1 MPLPPAGLGFAP
13 PKRSHLFV
21 TGLRV
26 HKNAQSTSELDN
38 RALTDTGTA
47 EKSDDLGPPGESHGT
62 EAERQATTHEDV
74 VAEARQT
81 MAELTHSE
89 RKDTRAGPPRE
100 QSNEGERGSFDAI
113 TVDYVVHRMTI
124 PTGMA
129 MPEFRA
135 RFEDAVPH
143 LPLDQ
148 VRELVSRGAPWGEM
162 IDLVGRTAPWGFL
175 LYWTNDVDPIVRL
188 AGDSDSAVA
197 YLMGN
202 HTIMERMFRY
212 EPAVVMY
219 APLHVA
225 IWSHS
230 DGQAFF
236 TVDKPSDQFGSFAN
250 PSVTAVG
257 YELDSKLGALLA
269 HLGLRVP
276 DTLAGGFPLP
286 SRGH

>member
-1 MPLPPAGLGFAP
+1 MASSKKSADGHVDSREKRPPRTSRRRPWGGRGVADHYSRGRGFGSA
-13 PKRSHLFV
+13 
-21 TGLRV
+21 
-26 HKNAQSTSELDN
+26 
-38 RALTDTGTA
+38 
-47 EKSDDLGPPGESHGT
+47 SDDDETDSSGRKV
-62 EAERQATTHEDV
+62 RQV
-74 VAEARQT
+74 
-81 MAELTHSE
+81 
-89 RKDTRAGPPRE
+89 GPPRE
-100 QSNEGERGSFDAI
+100 RSNEGEQGSVDAV
-113 TVDYVVHRMTI
+113 TVDYVVHRVTI
-124 PTGMA
+124 PTGMV

-135 RFEDAVPH
+135 QFEDAVPH

-162 IDLVGRTAPWGFL
+162 VDLVGRTAPWGFL

-212 EPAVVMY
+212 EPSVVMY

-236 TVDKPSDQFGSFAN
+236 TVDKPSDQFRSFAN
-250 PSVTAVG
+250 PAVTAVG
-257 YELDSKLGALLA
+257 RELDSKLVHLLR
-269 HLGLRVP
+269 HLHLVIP
-276 DTLAGGFPLP
+276 DVLVQADLP
-286 SRGH
+286 RLRGH